1 MDGWG
6 WNGVSSGLAVALGSG
21 LLVGLERERRK
32 GQGDDRGAAG
42 LRTFMVAAL
51 AGAVGYSLFIWLA
64 VVVLCGVALMA
75 ALSYW
80 RSRSSDPGL
89 TTELALV
96 AMTLIGML
104 AMTQPALAAACAVVL
119 AGVLAARER
128 LHRFAT
134 DWLSEDELHDGL
146 LLAAL
151 ALVLLPL
158 LPAEP
163 VSWLGGLSWHRL
175 LLLVVMI
182 LLLQAGSHLGQ
193 RLLGP
198 RLGLP
203 VTGLLGGFVS
213 STATVGA
220 MGAQV
225 RACQVHWRLGLCAA
239 VLSTAATWVQ
249 VGMMASVV
257 APTLLSGWLPL
268 LVTGAAVPLLL
279 GGGLWWTTR
288 GLGPQGAPAM
298 ALSAVDTASVG
309 GLRQGKVLRPREA
322 VMVTALLLGG
332 AVLVQW
338 ARQSGQEGL
347 VAGVAVAALADA
359 HAPVVAVLSLQASGE
374 LTWALAMLAVL
385 TAITVNSVT
394 RTVVGVVAGGLR
406 FGGVLGG
413 ALLLNLL
420 VACGWW
426 WLWA

>member
-1 MDGWG
+1 MEGWG
-6 WNGVSSGLAVALGSG
+6 WNGVSSGLAVALGAG

-64 VVVLCGVALMA
+64 VVVLFGVVLMA

-119 AGVLAARER
+119 AAVLAARER

-158 LPAEP
+158 LPTEP
-163 VSWLGGLSWHRL
+163 VIWLGGLSWHRV

-198 RLGLP
+198 HLGLP

-220 MGAQV
+220 VGAQV
-225 RACQVHWRLGLCAA
+225 RAGQVPWRLALCAA

-257 APTLLSGWLPL
+257 APALLTGWLPL
-268 LVTGAAVPLLL
+268 LATGAAVPLVT
-279 GGGLWWTTR
+279 GGGLWLLARRHARLESQLQVPSDGATSAPDQKR
-288 GLGPQGAPAM
+288 G
-298 ALSAVDTASVG
+298 
-309 GLRQGKVLRPREA
+309 RVLRPREA
-322 VMVTALLLGG
+322 LMVTVLLLGG

-338 ARQSGQEGL
+338 ARQAGQEGL

-359 HAPVVAVLSLQASGE
+359 HAPVVAVLSLQGSGE
-374 LTWALAMLAVL
+374 LTWRLAVLSVL
-385 TAITVNSVT
+385 TAITVNSLT
-394 RTVVGVVAGGLR
+394 RMVVGVVAGGRR
-406 FGGVLGG
+406 FGVMLGG
-413 ALLLNLL
+413 AMLLNLL
-420 VACGWW
+420 VVWGWW
-426 WLWA
+426 GVWG

>member
-1 MDGWG
+1 
-6 WNGVSSGLAVALGSG
+6 VSSGLAVALGAG

-64 VVVLCGVALMA
+64 VVVLFGVALMA

-119 AGVLAARER
+119 AAVLAARER

-158 LPAEP
+158 LPTEP
-163 VSWLGGLSWHRL
+163 VIWLGGLSWHRV

-198 RLGLP
+198 HLGLP

-220 MGAQV
+220 VGAQV
-225 RACQVHWRLGLCAA
+225 RAGQVPWRLALCAA

-257 APTLLSGWLPL
+257 APALLTGWLPL
-268 LVTGAAVPLLL
+268 LATGAAVPLVT
-279 GGGLWWTTR
+279 GGGLWLLARRHARLESQLQVPSDGATSAPDQKR
-288 GLGPQGAPAM
+288 G
-298 ALSAVDTASVG
+298 
-309 GLRQGKVLRPREA
+309 RVLRPREA
-322 VMVTALLLGG
+322 LMVTVLLLGG

-338 ARQSGQEGL
+338 ARQAGQEGL

-359 HAPVVAVLSLQASGE
+359 HAPVVAVLSLQGSGE
-374 LTWALAMLAVL
+374 LTWRLAVLSVL
-385 TAITVNSVT
+385 TAITVNSLT
-394 RTVVGVVAGGLR
+394 RMVVGVVAGGRR
-406 FGGVLGG
+406 FGVMLGG
-413 ALLLNLL
+413 AMLLNLL
-420 VACGWW
+420 VVWGWW
-426 WLWA
+426 GVWG

>member
-1 MDGWG
+1 MEGWG
-6 WNGVSSGLAVALGSG
+6 WNGVSSGLAVALGAG

-64 VVVLCGVALMA
+64 VVVLFGVALMA

-119 AGVLAARER
+119 AAVLAARER

-158 LPAEP
+158 LPTEP
-163 VSWLGGLSWHRL
+163 VIWLGGLSWHRV

-198 RLGLP
+198 HLGLP

-220 MGAQV
+220 VGAQV
-225 RACQVHWRLGLCAA
+225 RAGQVPWRLALCAA

-257 APTLLSGWLPL
+257 APALLTGWLPL
-268 LVTGAAVPLLL
+268 LATGAAVPLVT
-279 GGGLWWTTR
+279 GGGLWLLARRHARLESQLQVPSDGATSAPDQKR
-288 GLGPQGAPAM
+288 G
-298 ALSAVDTASVG
+298 
-309 GLRQGKVLRPREA
+309 RVLRPREA
-322 VMVTALLLGG
+322 LMVTVLLLGG

-338 ARQSGQEGL
+338 ARQAGQEGL

-359 HAPVVAVLSLQASGE
+359 HAPVVAVLSLQGSGE
-374 LTWALAMLAVL
+374 LTWRLAVLSVL
-385 TAITVNSVT
+385 TAITVNSLT
-394 RTVVGVVAGGLR
+394 RMVVGVVAGGRR
-406 FGGVLGG
+406 FGVMLGG
-413 ALLLNLL
+413 AMLLNLL
-420 VACGWW
+420 VVWGWW
-426 WLWA
+426 GVWG